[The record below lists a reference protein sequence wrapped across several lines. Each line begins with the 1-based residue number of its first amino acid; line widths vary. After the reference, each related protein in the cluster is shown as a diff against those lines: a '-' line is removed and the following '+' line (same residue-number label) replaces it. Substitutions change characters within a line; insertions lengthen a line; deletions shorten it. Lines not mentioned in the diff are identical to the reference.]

1 MQALRLQNKTR
12 MPKTSTER
20 GVGNWSMDT
29 IPKAQQPHKGRQALG
44 LFHQRTPAPGTKQ
57 ALCKHLLND
66 GGRTEESNEQMGSR
80 SPGPH
85 QRAGSLQPWTVPFS
99 YFQIP
104 EVISVYLC
112 VLFFGGGGAAPVA
125 FGGLEEEPHKKRQL
139 FLCWSGLSTALLLA
153 TDSEFGI
160 MSLTT
165 V

>member
-12 MPKTSTER
+12 MPKTSTEQ

-112 VLFFGGGGAAPVA
+112 VLFFGGGGLHLWHLEALRKNHIRRGNCSYA
-125 FGGLEEEPHKKRQL
+125 GLVYPQRS
-139 FLCWSGLSTALLLA
+139 F
-153 TDSEFGI
+153 
-160 MSLTT
+160 
-165 V
+165 